1 VTSYD
6 NKFRGNQ
13 KEVQIGQLIKAE
25 MINLNEMKY
34 TDKMDEMR

>member
-13 KEVQIGQLIKAE
+13 KEVQIGQLTKAE
-25 MINLNEMKY
+25 MINLNEMRY
-34 TDKMDEMR
+34 TDEMDEMR